1 MFNKRAIQILN
12 ILLAK
17 ESAITGTKLAEQLQ
31 VSDRTIR
38 SDIAQINKQ
47 LKSEEI
53 EVMACNPYGYF
64 IEESDKTLLRMIM
77 EESDE
82 RDESYYIPNTPSDRV
97 NFIALKLISGQDYIS
112 MNDLADE
119 LFVSKATINQGV
131 KRLIQIMKEKG
142 NIVQLQSSTM
152 GIRMIGD
159 ELEQRILVSNLLNK
173 QDKSINFL
181 VKLLRF
187 IETKNK
193 SSRVQIMELYHAIIQ
208 QIETHGMFL
217 TDREVHGLVIYIV
230 ITMKRIKLGYELSD
244 EKDNKEVGE
253 LTLDIA
259 QNASEI
265 FHIGLCK
272 AEVLA
277 IKDRLDGRRIVNAV
291 ELEQTDV
298 KINQVIESFLQRVNK
313 IYGLNFSNHQNL
325 RKFLYLHIKP
335 MLHRLRRKE
344 NEENPLKDDIK
355 KKFPLATEI
364 SFLLLQEV
372 KDTFHLQMNDSEIS
386 YIALHIAA
394 ALEILSTP
402 TRIMIV
408 SNLGASSLQ
417 LMRTKISNHFTNKIN
432 IVGCYTV
439 YQMNSMLSKQSLPAC
454 DLIISTSTLSM
465 LHQYQ
470 VVVVSP
476 LVVREDIANI
486 KHYIH
491 YYALELKDKNKFL
504 RLFDEDLFIFV
515 DKEYTYYEIIGKLVQ
530 MVYDKQI
537 ITDEKYYYD
546 LVIQREEAYSTIMDN
561 RIAIPHAA
569 ENIANKTVIATAVL
583 RKPIEHN
590 GKKISLILLNV
601 TNVNEDLQT
610 MYAAIEKMLEIESI
624 EPLTKSDSF
633 KKFIEQL
640 K

>member
-1 MFNKRAIQILN
+1 MFNKRATQILN
-12 ILLAK
+12 ILLTK
-17 ESAITGTKLAEQLQ
+17 ESAITGNKLAELLQ
-31 VSDRTIR
+31 VSNRTIR
-38 SDIAQINKQ
+38 SDIAEINKQ
-47 LKSEEI
+47 LKVEEI
-53 EVMACNPYGYF
+53 EVMSCNPYGYF
-64 IEESDKTLLRMIM
+64 IEENDKTLLRIIM
-77 EESDE
+77 EDSDE
-82 RDESYYIPNTPSDRV
+82 SNDGYYVPNTPSDRLCY
-97 NFIALKLISGQDYIS
+97 IALKLSSEQDYIS

-131 KRLIQIMKEKG
+131 KRLIQYMKEKG
-142 NIVQLQSSTM
+142 NAVQLQSGAN

-159 ELEQRILVSNLLNK
+159 ELEQRILVSNLLNR
-173 QDKSINFL
+173 QEKSINFL
-181 VKLLRF
+181 AKLLRF
-187 IETKNK
+187 TETKNK
-193 SSRVQIMELYHAIIQ
+193 ISRDQVMELYHAIIQ
-208 QIETHGMFL
+208 QIEAHGMFL

-230 ITMKRIKLGYELSD
+230 ITMKRIKLGFELSQVS
-244 EKDNKEVGE
+244 ESKEVGD

-259 QNASEI
+259 ENATEI
-265 FHIGLCK
+265 FHLGLCK

-277 IKDRLDGRRIVNAV
+277 IKDRLDGRRIVNALD
-291 ELEQTDV
+291 LEQTDE
-298 KINQVIESFLQRVNK
+298 KINQVIDNFLHHVNQ
-313 IYGLNFSNHQNL
+313 IYGLDFSHHKNL
-325 RKFLYLHIKP
+325 HKFLYLHIRP

-344 NEENPLKDDIK
+344 NEDNPLKDDIK
-355 KKFPLATEI
+355 KKFPLAIEI

-372 KDTFHLQMNDSEIS
+372 KETFHLLMTDSEIS

-402 TRIMIV
+402 TRIMLV

-417 LMRTKISNHFTNKIN
+417 LMRTKVSNHFTNKVN

-439 YQMNSMLSKQSLPAC
+439 YQLNSMLSKETMPAC
-454 DLIISTSTLSM
+454 DLIISTSPLTVFN
-465 LHQYQ
+465 QYT

-491 YYALELKDKNKFL
+491 YYGMELKDKNKYIE
-504 RLFDEDLFIFV
+504 LFDENLFLFV
-515 DKEYTYYEIIGKLVQ
+515 DEECTYYAVIKKLVQ
-530 MVYDKQI
+530 MVYEQQI
-537 ITDEKYYYD
+537 ITDANYYYD

-583 RKPIEHN
+583 RKPIEHD
-590 GKKISLILLNV
+590 GKKISLVLLNV

-610 MYAAIEKMLEIESI
+610 MYAAIEKMLEIESV
-624 EPLTKSDSF
+624 EPLTKCDSF
-633 KKFIEQL
+633 QSFINQL